1 MIKRLFDFI
10 YPKRCPI
17 CDDIVIPKGCMVCD
31 SCKDILR
38 PLASP
43 LCYKCG
49 RQIISASSE
58 YCDTC
63 SNYNFSFERA
73 FSLWPYTNTVKS
85 SLSNFK
91 YKGRRE
97 FAEYYADKLY
107 EHFSLL
113 TSKLNITAIIPV
125 PIHCERLKSRGYN
138 QADLISNILS
148 KKMDLPN
155 ISDYLIRSKNTIAQ
169 KNLDPLSRRKNLK
182 NAFEINKNS
191 HYYGIHLRNILLI
204 DDIYTT
210 GSTADACSTILKENG
225 TEKVYVLC
233 VASVKAN

>member
-1 MIKRLFDFI
+1 
-10 YPKRCPI
+10 
-17 CDDIVIPKGCMVCD
+17 
-31 SCKDILR
+31 
-38 PLASP
+38 
-43 LCYKCG
+43 
-49 RQIISASSE
+49 
-58 YCDTC
+58 
-63 SNYNFSFERA
+63 
-73 FSLWPYTNTVKS
+73 
-85 SLSNFK
+85 
-91 YKGRRE
+91 
-97 FAEYYADKLY
+97 
-107 EHFSLL
+107 
-113 TSKLNITAIIPV
+113 
-125 PIHCERLKSRGYN
+125 
-138 QADLISNILS
+138 
-148 KKMDLPN
+148 MDLPN